1 MALIPASYETV
12 NLMTSAASPSGI
24 HTSNTE
30 LAWYF
35 RKYLFQKALSV
46 FEFTLPEGWD
56 PTYFM
61 YTLFAYGYIGIIDT
75 DEFGIIP
82 QRANILGFNVF
93 RLPNRMRIA
102 NPLLPAYP
110 EKIIGDNC
118 ALIKLQPNYSGILD
132 LVYYYADMLALTS
145 EAASMN
151 LINSKLSYVFLASNS
166 IKAESFKKMYDEIA
180 SGQPAVVIDK
190 GLFDQADGSAR
201 WDVFNQNLKANYI
214 TGDLMADMHRWIN
227 LFNTEIG
234 IPNANFEKSER
245 LITDEVN
252 ANNIDC
258 MSKAVLWLETMKE
271 GIEQVKKVFPDIG
284 PLDVKLRFQA
294 PENAPES
301 ILGGGEEPWRSE
313 QAYQS

>member
-1 MALIPASYETV
+1 MALIPASYDTV
-12 NLMTSAASPSGI
+12 NLITTAVSPSTI

-56 PTYFM
+56 KTYFE
-61 YTLFAYGYIGIIDT
+61 YVLFSCGYIGVVDT
-75 DEFGIIP
+75 DAFGIIP
-82 QRANILGFNVF
+82 QRANIYGFDVY
-93 RLPNRMRIA
+93 RLPNQMRIA
-102 NPLLPAYP
+102 NPLLPGYP
-110 EKIIGDNC
+110 KKTIGRDC

-151 LINSKLSYVFLASNS
+151 LVNSKLSYVFLADNS
-166 IKAESFKKMYDEIA
+166 VKAESFKKMFDQIA
-180 SGQPAVVIDK
+180 SGNPAVVIDK
-190 GLFDQADGSAR
+190 GLFDKADGSAK
-201 WDVFNQNLKANYI
+201 WDVFNQNLKNNYI
-214 TGDLMADMHRWIN
+214 TGDLMADMHRWMN

-258 MSKAVLWLETMKE
+258 ISKATLWLESMKE
-271 GIEQVKKVFPDIG
+271 GFEQVKKVFPGIG
-284 PLDVKLRFQA
+284 PLDVRLRFQGA
-294 PENAPES
+294 EMSPQEQR
-301 ILGGGEEPWRSE
+301 EEE
-313 QAYQS
+313 AYGLDRAD